1 MRCLAHRLI
10 QNCHSRSVAERGP
23 EPKHGRKPLLSLLRK
38 RNKQREGKRKEV
50 GGRRVATARTGAKE
64 KLELLIDKTENLVDS
79 VSMGY
84 FSECKVE
91 KLRLMANIIGQCLKF
106 SPVVFSSFSNLHYVI
121 ML

>member
-1 MRCLAHRLI
+1 MI
-10 QNCHSRSVAERGP
+10 FSVFPIFLDLVAQRGER
-23 EPKHGRKPLLSLLRK
+23 
-38 RNKQREGKRKEV
+38 
-50 GGRRVATARTGAKE
+50 
-64 KLELLIDKTENLVDS
+64 LELLIDKTENLVDS